1 MDTCSKDKLETFSK
15 KHYTYINQIFGDAT
29 VREIIEEN
37 YPTKYVF
44 NVEETG
50 AEFEFSYHHT
60 VKTKVRNRVLCS
72 VEKGHQKIHKNFND
86 TLCQSYSLMNYFGI
100 KIATEKKRKQMAMIK
115 MYRDLINGNLNKFK
129 GVDFKKIINDEI
141 LKDKRN
147 KRLWKNFVTDK
158 GYINMNQATLFSN
171 IEQTLNEWESFG
183 YWFFI
188 GKGECPKH
196 STYSSEMRS
205 QAKLSRELSQ
215 EFMARHEMGEYDN
228 DVPKAPTPKPKSASL
243 KSKSA
248 SLKPKSVSLKSKT
261 ASLKPKSAT
270 LKSKSASLKPK
281 SASLKSK
288 SASLKSKSAS
298 LKSKSASLKPK
309 SQKKMTSTHKSK
321 SQKKM
326 TSTHKSK
333 TMKYSNPVTEST
345 ANQYFDNET
354 PNNSIPNEI
363 EISGNK
369 TPISLKKSES
379 KSAINVSPKSK
390 TASTYRLSSI
400 STKNTTRK
408 SRPKTI

>member
-1 MDTCSKDKLETFSK
+1 
-15 KHYTYINQIFGDAT
+15 
-29 VREIIEEN
+29 
-37 YPTKYVF
+37 
-44 NVEETG
+44 
-50 AEFEFSYHHT
+50 
-60 VKTKVRNRVLCS
+60 
-72 VEKGHQKIHKNFND
+72 
-86 TLCQSYSLMNYFGI
+86 MNYFGI
-100 KIATEKKRKQMAMIK
+100 KIATDKKRKQMDMIK

-215 EFMARHEMGEYDN
+215 EFLARHEMGEYDN
-228 DVPKAPTPKPKSASL
+228 DVPKAATP
-243 KSKSA
+243 
-248 SLKPKSVSLKSKT
+248 KPKSVSLKSK
-261 ASLKPKSAT
+261 
-270 LKSKSASLKPK
+270 SASI
-281 SASLKSK
+281 KSK

-309 SQKKMTSTHKSK
+309 SASLKPKSASLKPKSQKKMTASNKSKSQKKMTSTHKSK

-326 TSTHKSK
+326 TSPHKSK
-333 TMKYSNPVTEST
+333 TMKHSNPITEST

-363 EISGNK
+363 EIKANK
-369 TPISLKKSES
+369 TPSSLKKSES
-379 KSAINVSPKSK
+379 KSAINASPKSK
-390 TASTYRLSSI
+390 TASTFRLSSI
-400 STKNTTRK
+400 SKKNTTRR